1 MTLISIILGL
11 ALEYVSG
18 SLDRMRNYS
27 WFEHYTQWLELR
39 CAGKSF
45 WDGPLGVILTLAL
58 PLLVLIS
65 LSWVLGRAS
74 ILLVF
79 ILATAVFIYSLGTDL
94 NIVLD
99 RYVAA
104 LQRDDE
110 TTIGS
115 LEEVLQV
122 RGVGGASDEER
133 MLRSIIIRSHE
144 YTFGVIFW
152 FIVLGMAGALLYC
165 LVIRLRLRCAEVTGR
180 YADSVRNLHNILRWP
195 STRLQAV
202 GFAVAGNLVDA
213 LDAWHTVAA
222 EASHDS
228 DDVIGATGI
237 GAARRTVVPGEET
250 EVRRF
255 ANQVQEIQA
264 LINRTLI
271 VWLAVLGLMTLAG
284 WFRF

>member
-18 SLDRMRNYS
+18 SLDRVRNYS
-27 WFEHYTQWLELR
+27 WFEHYLRWLEQR
-39 CAGKSF
+39 CGAKVF

-58 PLLVLIS
+58 PLLVLVA
-65 LSWVLGRAS
+65 LSIALGKSS

-94 NIVLD
+94 NAILD

-104 LQRDDE
+104 LQAEDE
-110 TTIGS
+110 AGIGAM
-115 LEEVLQV
+115 EEVLQV
-122 RGVGGASDEER
+122 RGVGGASDVER

-165 LVIRLRLRCAEVTGR
+165 LVIRLRLRCADVSGR
-180 YADSVRNLHNILRWP
+180 YADAVRNLHDILRWP
-195 STRLQAV
+195 STRLQAA

-213 LDAWHTVAA
+213 LDAWRTVAT
-222 EASHDS
+222 EASHSS

-237 GAARRTVVPGEET
+237 GAARRASGPGEEAD
-250 EVRRF
+250 EHRF

-271 VWLAVLGLMTLAG
+271 VWLTVLGLMTLAG
-284 WFRF
+284 WFRL